1 VNVTKKN
8 PKAYTAPH
16 DVQTAGA
23 YHKAGDVFV
32 TDAEPMDTWEEVS
45 SEEAKIIQASTE
57 KVPPD
62 APIENLGVAELR
74 ALAVTKHVNPDGLSK
89 KQLID
94 AIKAANEPSL

>member
-1 VNVTKKN
+1 MAKS
-8 PKAYTAPH
+8 PKSYTAPH

-32 TDAEPMDTWEEVS
+32 TDADPMETWEEVTPS
-45 SEEAKIIQASTE
+45 QAKIIQASTE

-62 APIENLGVAELR
+62 AAIESLSVSELR
-74 ALAVTKHVNPDGLSK
+74 ALAVTKHISPDGMSK
-89 KQLID
+89 KELLD